1 MGRKADGIDKQTLLV
16 LAEIDGQEDPRKA
29 WGKVKLQIDALRE
42 AGNEVPEALVI
53 AERHLMTEL
62 TAESQGR

>member
-1 MGRKADGIDKQTLLV
+1 MGRKADDIDKQTLLI
-16 LAEIDGQEDPRKA
+16 LAEIDDQDDPRKA
-29 WGKVKLQIDALRE
+29 WGKVKRRIDALRE
-42 AGNEVPEALVI
+42 AGNDVPEALDI